1 MTVAVG
7 MTVAHAKRNFEFGFL
22 TGFSI
27 DACHEGWLLLLR
39 QKGYSID
46 LPLLDARQN
55 EPRVFKTLD
64 AAVSAAASVGFEV
77 KRLQNA

>member
-1 MTVAVG
+1 MTG

-27 DACHEGWLLLLR
+27 DASAGGWILLLR

-46 LPLLDARQN
+46 LPLLDARHN
-55 EPRVFKTLD
+55 EPRLFKTLD
-64 AAVSAAASVGFEV
+64 AAVSAAESVGFEV
-77 KRLQNA
+77 KRLTKA